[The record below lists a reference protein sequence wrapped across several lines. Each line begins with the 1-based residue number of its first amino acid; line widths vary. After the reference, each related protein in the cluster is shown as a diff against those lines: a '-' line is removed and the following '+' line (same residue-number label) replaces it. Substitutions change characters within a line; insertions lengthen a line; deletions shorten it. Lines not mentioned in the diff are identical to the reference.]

1 MFEIFM
7 TLAFISPFVYYIY
20 HKNEVSKIT
29 SEFEEGLIALE
40 AIHKIK
46 RATKKEIKKY
56 KKEIDTMKN
65 LGIEK
70 GPSGRKFDDYLESIE
85 EQNEITDLTEEE
97 LKNVFEIVSTELDDE
112 SIAEMDGESYT
123 FEEFLEKYNEEG
135 KGFKEVLQDFASAS
149 DAEFHEDGDDEGRI
163 DVYQEEKKNDHIY
176 KIGNKEYKDQKEYK
190 NELKKI
196 YPRAYTNWSKEEES
210 KLQKLAFTEK
220 KSIEEISTIMGRQP
234 SAIESR
240 IDKIKNLHNKSS
252 NKKKAYKAPN
262 KTNSISINNKETLCI
277 LDLETTGFRPQDSE
291 IVEIFI
297 LKVKDNEIID
307 EFYSMFKPNGKIT
320 NSHIHGITN
329 SKVKNSPTIEESND
343 EIINFLGNS
352 ILVGHNLDN
361 FDLKFLNYHLSK
373 TLDNKTLDTLKISRK
388 VLGDKVENHKLD
400 TLANYFGV
408 NPPTHQAR
416 DDVMATFEIYKK
428 LLSIQ

>member
-1 MFEIFM
+1 MEFLI
-7 TLAFISPFVYYIY
+7 AFIFGFIIFRNLNNYI
-20 HKNEVSKIT
+20 
-29 SEFEEGLIALE
+29 
-40 AIHKIK
+40 
-46 RATKKEIKKY
+46 IKKSY
-56 KKEIDTMKN
+56 ENNADEKEPVPETKV
-65 LGIEK
+65 EK
-70 GPSGRKFDDYLESIE
+70 QIS
-85 EQNEITDLTEEE
+85 NE
-97 LKNVFEIVSTELDDE
+97 
-112 SIAEMDGESYT
+112 
-123 FEEFLEKYNEEG
+123 
-135 KGFKEVLQDFASAS
+135 
-149 DAEFHEDGDDEGRI
+149 
-163 DVYQEEKKNDHIY
+163 
-176 KIGNKEYKDQKEYK
+176 
-190 NELKKI
+190 
-196 YPRAYTNWSKEEES
+196 
-210 KLQKLAFTEK
+210 
-220 KSIEEISTIMGRQP
+220 
-234 SAIESR
+234 
-240 IDKIKNLHNKSS
+240 
-252 NKKKAYKAPN
+252 
-262 KTNSISINNKETLCI
+262 ETLCV
-277 LDLETTGFRPQDSE
+277 LDLETTGFKPENSE

-297 LKVKDNEIID
+297 LKVKGNVIID
-307 EFYSMFKPNGKIT
+307 EFYSMFKPNGRIT

>member
-1 MFEIFM
+1 M